1 MKKQTTI
8 SFIAMMFLM
17 FSVNCFISSCSGE
30 NDEESNSREDKEYYN
45 DNESPAVTGGVT
57 DITPIGATITCKTNV
72 AVSGSKIE
80 MYVQFC
86 DDKETLEKSADVY
99 GEKGVY
105 YHKANYQL
113 VGTEYKVIIE
123 DHLNH
128 NTKYYYRACVR
139 IDGSNS
145 NTWFGKIREFKTKDL
160 PAPTTGEVLSMQK
173 KDIGNAYY
181 PYEVYEVKISGRNN
195 IDMNANYSKY
205 IYNGIRVSSDKEF
218 KNGTGC
224 SLLDIDNSQG
234 QDFIATYYVLPNT
247 TYYYS
252 TYLWWYDSY
261 FLRLHG
267 ETKSFTTPQ

>member
-1 MKKQTTI
+1 MDMKKQITI
-8 SFIAMMFLM
+8 SFITTMF
-17 FSVNCFISSCSGE
+17 FIFVVGCFISSCSGE
-30 NDEESNSREDKEYYN
+30 SDEDEYKSREDKEYYN

-86 DDKETLEKSADVY
+86 DDKETLEKSADLY
-99 GEKGVY
+99 GEKGVH

-145 NTWFGKIREFKTKDL
+145 NTWFGKIREFKTKEL
-160 PAPTTGEVLSMQK
+160 NAPITGEIVSMQK
-173 KDIGNAYY
+173 KD
-181 PYEVYEVKISGRNN
+181 PHTYEIKINGRNN
-195 IDMNANYSKY
+195 IDVNATYSNY
-205 IYNGIRVSSDKEF
+205 ITNGMAVSTDKEF
-218 KNGTGC
+218 DFYS
-224 SLLDIDNSQG
+224 SLHNINIDNRQG
-234 QDFIATYYVLPNT
+234 RDFNATFYSLPNT
-247 TYYYS
+247 TYYYRAYIRWNDYN
-252 TYLWWYDSY
+252 YLY
-261 FLRLHG
+261 G